1 MRISVEGLL
10 RPASPTRGPP
20 FRAQQDYSG
29 SLILPLNQAPKQS
42 AGERQSTTGDQKL
55 TTIEGHGFLTL
66 ILFQSGA
73 EAKHVAIRMA
83 QMKFAHAPGFIGGR
97 HGHRQTV
104 VQGQLMC
111 GINVGR

>member
-20 FRAQQDYSG
+20 FVPSRIILVRLSCPLTRPRSRVLESARA
-29 SLILPLNQAPKQS
+29 LPAIRNLRRLKAMV
-42 AGERQSTTGDQKL
+42 
-55 TTIEGHGFLTL
+55 FLTL